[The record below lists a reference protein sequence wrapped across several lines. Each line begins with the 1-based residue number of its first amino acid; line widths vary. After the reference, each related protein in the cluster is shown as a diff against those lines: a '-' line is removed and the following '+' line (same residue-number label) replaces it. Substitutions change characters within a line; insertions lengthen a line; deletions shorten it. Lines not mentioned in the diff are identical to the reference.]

1 MSRENEFTLDSGR
14 TIWLLALNQYRTYEG
29 LMMGRPTSESNQ
41 RHLEQLVAR
50 HTQPKGDGAPY
61 LIKPTETP
69 LISRRSKPRKCTPE
83 TWARM
88 ILRSNPQDGT
98 PARLPRITCIARFT
112 SGQPPNDSDGGRLIL
127 RVIWFQDSFA
137 FPIDPLVITQ
147 LAAIDWQKH
156 AVYWWP

>member
-14 TIWLLALNQYRTYEG
+14 TIWLVALNQFGTSGGR
-29 LMMGRPTSESNQ
+29 MMGHPTSESNQ
-41 RHLEQLVAR
+41 RDLEQLVAR
-50 HTQPKGDGAPY
+50 HTQPEGDGVPY
-61 LIKPTETP
+61 LIKPVETP
-69 LISRRSKPRKCTPE
+69 LKVRRSKPRHCTPD

-88 ILRSNPQDGT
+88 LLRSNPQDGT

-112 SGQPPNDSDGGRLIL
+112 SGTLANDSDGGRLVL
-127 RVIWFQDSFA
+127 RVIWFQDAFA
-137 FPIDPLVITQ
+137 LPIDPLVITQ

>member
-1 MSRENEFTLDSGR
+1 MSRENELTLDSGR
-14 TIWLLALNQYRTYEG
+14 TLRLLALNQYRTYEG
-29 LMMGRPTSESNQ
+29 HMMGRPTTEGNK
-41 RHLEQLVAR
+41 RDLEQLVTR
-50 HTQPKGDGAPY
+50 HTQPKGYGVPY

-69 LISRRSKPRKCTPE
+69 LTDRRSKARSAAPAMGARSVPRSDP
-83 TWARM
+83 R
-88 ILRSNPQDGT
+88 DGT
-98 PARLPRITCIARFT
+98 PARLPFVTCIARFT
-112 SGQPPNDSDGGRLIL
+112 SGTLANDSDGGRLVL

>member
-41 RHLEQLVAR
+41 RHLEQLITR
-50 HTQPKGDGAPY
+50 HTQPEGYGVPY
-61 LIKPTETP
+61 LIKPKETP
-69 LISRRSKPRKCTPE
+69 LTNPRSKPRKCTPD

-88 ILRSNPQDGT
+88 LLRSNPQDT
-98 PARLPRITCIARFT
+98 PAKLPRVTCIAGFT
-112 SGQPPNDSDGGRLIL
+112 SSTPANDSDGVSLNL
-127 RVIWFQDSFA
+127 LVIWFQDSFA

-147 LAAIDWQKH
+147 LAAIDWQEH
-156 AVYWWP
+156 AVLWWP

>member
-1 MSRENEFTLDSGR
+1 MRENEFTLDSGR
-14 TIWLLALNQYRTYEG
+14 TIWLVALNQYGTSGGR
-29 LMMGRPTSESNQ
+29 MMGYPTSESNQ

-50 HTQPKGDGAPY
+50 HTQPEGYGAPY

-69 LISRRSKPRKCTPE
+69 LRDGRSRLRPAGPATRARSAPRSGP
-83 TWARM
+83 R
-88 ILRSNPQDGT
+88 DGT

-112 SGQPPNDSDGGRLIL
+112 SGTLANDSDGGRLVL
-127 RVIWFQDSFA
+127 RVIWFQDAFA

-156 AVYWWP
+156 AVLWWP